1 MRTILLDRTLVS
13 ALNGTSPAVRV
24 AHRDRVPRRPWR
36 RQAAWGPV
44 SHDEAVALLAE
55 LPITTIVLSRGPDA
69 DPGAACLASVARLL
83 GRMALRL
90 PEPVDAAR
98 WVVALAV
105 EWCGAELADLDRA
118 VAVACGVAAGHGVF
132 PRRGWP
138 AGSLEVPHLHPRVLG
153 RWASRAFAPCGWC
166 RCGGGLAGAGC
177 ATCGEIVA
185 RPVAAASPG
194 GRVVPL
200 RRIA

>member
-1 MRTILLDRTLVS
+1 MTTVVLDR
-13 ALNGTSPAVRV
+13 ALASGLGEATPAVRV
-24 AHRDRVPRRPWR
+24 VHRERMSRRPWR

-44 SHDEAVALLAE
+44 SHDEALALLAE
-55 LPITTIVLSRGPDA
+55 LPTATIILSRGPDA

-83 GRMALRL
+83 GRVVLRL

-105 EWCGAELADLDRA
+105 EWCAAELADLDRA
-118 VAVACGVAAGHGVF
+118 LAVASGVASGHGAF
-132 PRRGWP
+132 RRRGWP
-138 AGSLEVPHLHPRVLG
+138 AGSLEVPHVHPRVLG

-166 RCGGGLAGAGC
+166 RSGGGLAGARC

-185 RPVAAASPG
+185 PPVRVASPA